1 VKSKFAGLQKKF
13 TNWRKSFGVEINSHL
28 ALYIILVFIFITAF
42 FVRVYRVGDLMWFY
56 YDQGRDALRI
66 WEFWHQG
73 KPFLVGPVT
82 GLAGIFL
89 GPFYY
94 YLIAPFYLL
103 GGGNPVYPA
112 VFLAFLSTIALA
124 PLYILG
130 WKMHSR
136 ATGLIATIIVGFSY
150 YLVLAGRWLANPTPI
165 LLTSILLLFSMW
177 RISLGKNKYWWLVIT
192 LLIGISLQLEAASA
206 VFYLPMI
213 LIFAVWQRKNLPNV
227 KTAVVLGI
235 LFLVTLLPQIV
246 FDFRHEHILL
256 NNFKRVLL
264 EEKSFRTP
272 LYSVLDT
279 RLRYFWNVYNSKI
292 FPGREGYAKLFTTVS
307 LIALISSFK
316 KKKTPLTLLIIFL
329 GIPML
334 GYIFF
339 QGNFGNIYDY
349 YMTGYFLPMMLLLSL
364 GFGILWED
372 KLGKI
377 AVTAFFVL
385 FLMINV
391 TNLKNY
397 LIAGVDGPT
406 HITLGNEKQAVNW
419 IFDDAGKKRL
429 QEFNVETYVPPV
441 ISHSYDY
448 LYLWLG
454 TKRCGKGLCGLVK
467 DRNTE
472 IFYALYEVDPP
483 HPERLAEWLGRYG
496 NSTIIEEQE
505 KFGGITVERRKRI

>member
-1 VKSKFAGLQKKF
+1 MSFIKGLHKEAVI
-13 TNWRKSFGVEINSHL
+13 WRKSIIRELKSHPG
-28 ALYIILVFIFITAF
+28 LYILFTFILILAF
-42 FVRVYRVGDLMWFY
+42 FVRVYRAGDLMWFY

-73 KPFLVGPVT
+73 RPFLIGPVT

-112 VFLAFLSTIALA
+112 VFLAFLTTIALV
-124 PLYILG
+124 PLYVLG

-136 ATGLIATIIVGFSY
+136 VTGIIAAVIVGFSY
-150 YLVLAGRWLANPTPI
+150 YLTLAGRWLANPTPI
-165 LLTSILLLFSMW
+165 LLTSTLILFSMW
-177 RISLGKNKYWWLVIT
+177 RISLGKNKYWWIVIT
-192 LLIGISLQLEAASA
+192 ILIGISLQLEAASA

-213 LIFAVWQRKNLPNV
+213 LIFAVWQRKNLPDA
-227 KTAVVLGI
+227 KIVLIAGI
-235 LFLVTLLPQIV
+235 IFLVTLLPQIA

-256 NNFKRVLL
+256 NNFKRVLF

-272 LYSVLDT
+272 LKNVLDT

-292 FPGREGYAKLFTTVS
+292 FPGREGYARLFTALS

-316 KKKTPLTLLIIFL
+316 KIIKPLTLLIIFL
-329 GIPML
+329 GVPML

-349 YMTGYFLPMMLLLSL
+349 YMSGYFLPMMLLFSL
-364 GFGILWED
+364 GLGILWDD

-377 AVTAFFVL
+377 AVIVFFVL
-385 FLMINV
+385 FLNINV

-406 HITLGNEKQAVNW
+406 HITLGNEIQAVNW
-419 IFDDAGKKRL
+419 IFEDVGKKRL

-454 TKRCGKGLCGLVK
+454 TRRCGKSLCGLTK
-467 DRNTE
+467 GRNTP

-483 HPERLAEWLGRYG
+483 HPDRLTEWLNRYG
-496 NSTIIEEQE
+496 NNTIIEEQE
-505 KFGGITVERRKRI
+505 KFGGISVERRKRI